1 MPQQDENDRSEIE
14 FSSKNHELIIR
25 NRYKFYYNINDVLIA
40 VWFILGSV
48 LFFWKETE
56 TIAIWFFL
64 FGSIELLVRPLMRIF
79 REIHLK
85 KIRSGKAGSDDNIG
99 Q

>member
-1 MPQQDENDRSEIE
+1 MPRKNGNDSSEIE
-14 FSSKNHELIIR
+14 FSSKNHELFIR

-64 FGSIELLVRPLMRIF
+64 FGSVELLVRPLMRIF
-79 REIHLK
+79 SEIHLK
-85 KIRSGKAGSDDNIG
+85 NIRGKAGSGDNSG
-99 Q
+99 H

>member
-1 MPQQDENDRSEIE
+1 MQQNNENNHSEIDI
-14 FSSKNHELIIR
+14 SSKNHELIIR

-40 VWFILGSV
+40 VWFIIGSV

-64 FGSIELLVRPLMRIF
+64 LGSIELLVRPLMRIF
-79 REIHLK
+79 SEIHLK
-85 KIRSGKAGSDDNIG
+85 NIQSGKAGSGDKAD
-99 Q
+99 

>member
-1 MPQQDENDRSEIE
+1 MPQNNENNRSEIDI
-14 FSSKNHELIIR
+14 SSKNHELFIR

-40 VWFILGSV
+40 VWFIIGSI

-56 TIAIWFFL
+56 TIAICFFL
-64 FGSIELLVRPLMRIF
+64 LGSIELLVRPLMCIS

-85 KIRSGKAGSDDNIG
+85 TPNQEKLNLAIKL
-99 Q
+99 

>member
-1 MPQQDENDRSEIE
+1 MTQKDENNRSEIDI
-14 FSSKNHELIIR
+14 SSKNHELFIR

-40 VWFILGSV
+40 VWFIIGSI

-64 FGSIELLVRPLMRIF
+64 LGSIELLVRPLMRIF
-79 REIHLK
+79 SEVHLK
-85 KIRSGKAGSDDNIG
+85 NIRSGKAGSGEDTRR
-99 Q
+99 

>member
-1 MPQQDENDRSEIE
+1 MQQNNENNHSEIDII
-14 FSSKNHELIIR
+14 SKNHELIIR
-25 NRYKFYYNINDVLIA
+25 NRYKFYYNVNDVLIA
-40 VWFILGSV
+40 VWFIIGSV

-64 FGSIELLVRPLMRIF
+64 LGSIELLVRPLMRIF
-79 REIHLK
+79 SEIHLK
-85 KIRSGKAGSDDNIG
+85 NIKSGKAGFGDKAG

>member
-1 MPQQDENDRSEIE
+1 MPQQNENEHPEIDVV
-14 FSSKNHELIIR
+14 SGHHELIIR
-25 NRYKFYYNINDVLIA
+25 NRYKFYYNVNDVLIA
-40 VWFILGSV
+40 VWFIIGST

-64 FGSIELLVRPLMRIF
+64 FGSIELLIRPLMRIF

-85 KIRSGKAGSDDNIG
+85 KIQSGNTGTGDNSG